1 MRVCLI
7 CILHRLGDGV
17 QHQRHPYPA
26 GQRGKDL
33 KSSSLHSAKLLS
45 TTKGAAAKM
54 NFATIHA
61 VVDALGNPVHFLLT
75 GGNIFDASAAIDL
88 LSEVNI
94 SGSNIL
100 GDKAYGTKS
109 IHTYITEQRASY
121 TIPPKSNV
129 IEPWFCDFH
138 TYKERHLIEC
148 FFNKLKVFRR
158 VATRYDKL
166 AASFLAFV
174 HLASIW
180 ILLK

>member
-1 MRVCLI
+1 M
-7 CILHRLGDGV
+7 
-17 QHQRHPYPA
+17 
-26 GQRGKDL
+26 
-33 KSSSLHSAKLLS
+33 
-45 TTKGAAAKM
+45 
-54 NFATIHA
+54 
-61 VVDALGNPVHFLLT
+61 DALENPVHFLLT

-100 GDKAYGTKS
+100 GDKAYGTNS
-109 IHTYITEQRASY
+109 IRAYVTEQGASY

-129 IEPWFCDFH
+129 VGPWFCDFH

-166 AASFLAFV
+166 AVSFLAFV
-174 HLASIW
+174 EIVQEYYVFRYALIQIYHQYLSRLFP
-180 ILLK
+180 LLWLP

>member
-1 MRVCLI
+1 MI
-7 CILHRLGDGV
+7 EMLHNEAR
-17 QHQRHPYPA
+17 
-26 GQRGKDL
+26 
-33 KSSSLHSAKLLS
+33 KLL
-45 TTKGAAAKM
+45 
-54 NFATIHA
+54 IE
-61 VVDALGNPVHFLLT
+61 ALEKKHKVQ
-75 GGNIFDASAAIDL
+75 
-88 LSEVNI
+88 EV
-94 SGSNIL
+94 
-100 GDKAYGTKS
+100 AYGTNS
-109 IHTYITEQRASY
+109 IRTYITEQRASY

-166 AASFLAFV
+166 AVSFLAFV

>member
-1 MRVCLI
+1 MYRQHEHQSTSAECG
-7 CILHRLGDGV
+7 RKKGGV
-17 QHQRHPYPA
+17 NSENNQFIGVSH
-26 GQRGKDL
+26 GGK
-33 KSSSLHSAKLLS
+33 
-45 TTKGAAAKM
+45 TTK
-54 NFATIHA
+54 IHA
-61 VVDALGNPVHFLLT
+61 VVDALGNLVHFLLT
-75 GGNIFDASAAIDL
+75 GGNIFDASVAVDL
-88 LSEVNI
+88 LSEVKI
-94 SGSNIL
+94 SRSNIL

-109 IHTYITEQRASY
+109 IRTYITEQRASY

-166 AASFLAFV
+166 AVSF
-174 HLASIW
+174 LASIW

>member
-1 MRVCLI
+1 MRMQTTRTCALTARASKHIRRVRVQKGTVNSENNQFI
-7 CILHRLGDGV
+7 GV
-17 QHQRHPYPA
+17 S
-26 GQRGKDL
+26 RGGK
-33 KSSSLHSAKLLS
+33 
-45 TTKGAAAKM
+45 TTK
-54 NFATIHA
+54 IHA

-109 IHTYITEQRASY
+109 IRTYITEQRASY

-158 VATRYDKL
+158 VATRYD
-166 AASFLAFV
+166 
-174 HLASIW
+174 
-180 ILLK
+180 ILRWKIQRNKIKI